1 MYKQFWFLV
10 KIVEKVY
17 VNEIF
22 FQVRGEMQADNEEQ
36 AEHRAGWH
44 FNYDKICV
52 SDSQMMPQAP
62 DDLLSVGA
70 GKR

>member
-22 FQVRGEMQADNEEQ
+22 FQVRGEMQADNKEQ
-36 AEHRAGWH
+36 AEPRWLA
-44 FNYDKICV
+44 
-52 SDSQMMPQAP
+52 
-62 DDLLSVGA
+62 L
-70 GKR
+70 